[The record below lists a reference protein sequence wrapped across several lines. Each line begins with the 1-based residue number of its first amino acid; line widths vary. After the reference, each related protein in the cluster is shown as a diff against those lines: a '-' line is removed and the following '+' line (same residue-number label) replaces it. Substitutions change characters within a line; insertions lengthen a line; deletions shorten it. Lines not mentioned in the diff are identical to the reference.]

1 LKEKMKEIA
10 FLDITD
16 NKRLILSIG
25 EYRDDERVDL
35 RLFVKI
41 DNEFIPTKKG
51 INFHSE
57 HLEGFINMI
66 SKLND
71 V

>member
-1 LKEKMKEIA
+1 MIRLKEIA

-25 EYRDDERVDL
+25 NFRNDERVDL

-51 INFHSE
+51 INFNSE
-57 HLEGFINMI
+57 WLPDFVKMIN
-66 SKLND
+66 KLND